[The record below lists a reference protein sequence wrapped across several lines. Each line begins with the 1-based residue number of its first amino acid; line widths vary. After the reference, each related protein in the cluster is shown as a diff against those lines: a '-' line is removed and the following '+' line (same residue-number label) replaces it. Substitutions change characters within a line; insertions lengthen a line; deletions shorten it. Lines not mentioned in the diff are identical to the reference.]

1 MCDLSTVITVIG
13 GIVSIAGQIQEGNDR
28 RRQEAFNAAVAR
40 NNQIIADRAAVD
52 AKLRGEA
59 AAARQGEKTRQ
70 FKARQRT
77 ALAAGGVVV
86 DEFSALDLTTDTSA
100 IGREEEAIIRRNA
113 EREALGFTTQGLNFG
128 SSAELADLRG
138 RAARREAG
146 FGAFGTLL
154 TTAGTVARRFR
165 VN

>member
-1 MCDLSTVITVIG
+1 MCDLATAITVIG
-13 GIVSIAGQIQEGNDR
+13 GIVSIAGQISEGKARDR
-28 RRQEAFNAAVAR
+28 EAAFNTQVAR

-52 AKLRGEA
+52 ARLRGEA
-59 AAARQGEKTRQ
+59 AAARQGEKTKQ

-86 DEFSALDLTTDTSA
+86 DEFSARDLVTDTSA
-100 IGREEEAIIRRNA
+100 IGREEESIIRRNA
-113 EREALGFTTQGLNFG
+113 EREALGFTTQGLNFA

-138 RAARREAG
+138 QAARREAG
-146 FGAFGTLL
+146 FGASGTLL

-165 VN
+165 V